1 MDKEAVRDEVKKITE
16 DFLKNQGVDLVD
28 LIYRYEGADLVLRIL
43 VDRPGGG
50 ISIGDC
56 AQLNKEISAIL
67 DEKEIL
73 QQRYILE
80 VSSPG
85 LDRQLKTK
93 QDFVRCLNKQVRFFI
108 REPIEAKLEHTG
120 IITKVEDETVYVDI
134 KGKIIAIP
142 LSKITKAKQ
151 EIEKV

>member
-1 MDKEAVRDEVKKITE
+1 MDKEAVRDEIKKIIE
-16 DFLKNQGVDLVD
+16 DFLKSQNIDLVD
-28 LIYRYEGADLVLRIL
+28 LIYRYEGRDLVLRIL
-43 VDRPGGG
+43 VDRPAGG
-50 ISIGDC
+50 ITIGDC

-67 DEKEIL
+67 DEKGIL
-73 QQRYILE
+73 EQRYILE

-85 LDRQLKTK
+85 IDRQLKTK

-108 REPIEAKLEHTG
+108 REPIEAKVEHIG

-151 EIEKV
+151 ETEKG